1 MKSGPIASQI
11 RAATLSENHD
21 RPEINFRSVSRESC
35 ARFITPATLSRCFRS
50 HFIITATNAGPIG
63 CK

>member
-1 MKSGPIASQI
+1 MKSSPIASQI

-21 RPEINFRSVSRESC
+21 RPETSFRSVSRESR
-35 ARFITPATLSRCFRS
+35 ARFITPAALSRCSRS
-50 HFIITATNAGPIG
+50 HFRITATNAGPSG